1 MLEHCSEHNFG
12 RLVRREDSKKIDGTN
27 NLNSGVDFEI
37 DGLLVFNNVFVYIEV
52 KTTVQGSDLRGVVI
66 KALENT
72 KTLSTT
78 DLGLDCRSKPAV
90 VVLAYKLMKEPD
102 QKKDPGLTISE
113 TRSYMEEHNVIQLT
127 TNGSEFGFIHDGKV
141 KSCSPKQSCD
151 DFCKLVADR
160 VQDVSQFAPQMP

>member
-1 MLEHCSEHNFG
+1 MRACLLEHCSEHNFG
-12 RLVRREDSKKIDGTN
+12 RLVRCEDSKKIDGTN

-37 DGLLVFNNVFVYIEV
+37 DGLLVFHNVFVYIEV
-52 KTTVQGSDLRGVVI
+52 KRTTVQGSDLRGVVS

-102 QKKDPGLTISE
+102 QKKELGPEAIWKNT
-113 TRSYMEEHNVIQLT
+113 M
-127 TNGSEFGFIHDGKV
+127 
-141 KSCSPKQSCD
+141 
-151 DFCKLVADR
+151 
-160 VQDVSQFAPQMP
+160 